1 MNKFLDPTKWS
12 SAAAFKGYPSVPVQL
27 EVDSKDQS
35 GKLNTDITAITQF
48 RPFIDLEEE
57 EYFVNI

>member
-1 MNKFLDPTKWS
+1 M
-12 SAAAFKGYPSVPVQL
+12 PVQL

-57 EYFVNI
+57 EYFVENLTLTRIKCIK